1 MFESKSRRPKTS
13 KIETQSERPQP
24 ARADQALL
32 LFAASESD
40 ANMLYATG
48 FFVPDPF
55 IFFQHK
61 NKKYVLMS
69 DLEVDRAKKQA
80 TVDRVLSLSSYQ
92 KRLRR
97 MGRGRAALVDIL
109 DLLLRE
115 RGVRTTIV
123 PANFSVLLADQLRA
137 KGFSVQIKRDPFFAD
152 REIKAREEV
161 NHIAESLR
169 IARLGLE
176 AGIRTLKRTKVK
188 RDGYL
193 YLNGR
198 RLTSEM
204 LKAAVNTTIMAQG
217 WLPSHTII
225 SSGNQ
230 CVDPHH
236 EGSGA
241 IRAHTSII
249 FDIFPRSQK
258 TGYFG
263 DLSRTVVRGR
273 ASEKLKAMYAAV
285 QDGQRVG
292 FEMIRDGI
300 NGKEVHDKI
309 LTLFSSRGFETGQR
323 NGRMQGFFHGTG
335 HGLGLDIHEA
345 PRIAPVDAT
354 LRAGHVVTVE
364 PGLYYLGLGG
374 VRLEDVV
381 LVTSSGNRNLT
392 DCPQFLEI

>member
-1 MFESKSRRPKTS
+1 MFETKNRRTKA
-13 KIETQSERPQP
+13 P
-24 ARADQALL
+24 ATEMPRKEAAAMRADQALL
-32 LFAASESD
+32 LVSASEGDS
-40 ANMLYATG
+40 NMLYAAG

-55 IFFQHK
+55 IFFRHK
-61 NKKYVLMS
+61 NKSHVVMS
-69 DLEVDRAKKQA
+69 DLEIDRAKRQA
-80 TVDRVLSLSSYQ
+80 RADRVLSLSHYQ
-92 KRLRR
+92 RKLRKLNR
-97 MGRGRAALVDIL
+97 VPSFNEIL

-115 RGVRTTIV
+115 RGIRSLIV
-123 PANFSVLLADQLRA
+123 PANFSALLADQLRA
-137 KGFSVQIKRDPFFAD
+137 KGFSVQIKRDPFFAE
-152 REIKAREEV
+152 REIKNNEEV
-161 NHIAESLR
+161 RHITESLR
-169 IARLGLE
+169 VAVRGLE
-176 AGIRTLKRTKVK
+176 AGIRMLKRTKFG

-193 YLNGR
+193 YLNGAK
-198 RLTSEM
+198 LTSET
-204 LKAAVNTTIMAQG
+204 LKTAVNTTIMAQG

-236 EGSGA
+236 EGTGPIKA
-241 IRAHTSII
+241 NTSII

-258 TGYFG
+258 NGYFG

-273 ASEKLKAMYAAV
+273 ASERLKKIYAAV
-285 QDGQRVG
+285 QDGQKIG
-292 FEMIRDGI
+292 FDLVRDGV
-300 NGKEVHDKI
+300 NGKEVHAKI
-309 LTLFSSRGFETGQR
+309 LDLFAARGFRTGKI

-364 PGLYYLGLGG
+364 PGLYYLGVGG

-381 LVTSSGNRNLT
+381 LVQASGNRNLT